1 MDKLQYTKTIQAS
14 TPKTT
19 SKSGFKN
26 IFTNFEDV
34 NISKNTVII
43 SLLVVI
49 SLLLLGINIF
59 YWLGDAASNLARL
72 FSHIF
77 GRFLAFFGY
86 TTGKVLNKSADL
98 VNDGVK
104 LSSDIVEGTVHSVGD
119 ILVRASED
127 RVSNEVKGDLDRV
140 LNERHHNEKRHNEKH
155 HNEKRHNEKHHEHFE
170 PISDATNSLI
180 QQPISSKKTNWCLVG
195 EYSGKRGCVEI
206 NEEDKCMSGSRFP
219 TQEACMK

>member
-1 MDKLQYTKTIQAS
+1 MDNKLQYTKTIQAS
-14 TPKTT
+14 TPK
-19 SKSGFKN
+19 SNSLSGFKN
-26 IFTNFEDV
+26 IFTNFDDI

-43 SLLVVI
+43 VLLVVI

-59 YWLGDAASNLARL
+59 YWLGDAASSLARFL
-72 FSHIF
+72 SNIF

-86 TTGKVLNKSADL
+86 TTGKVLNKTADL

-119 ILVRASED
+119 ILVHASED
-127 RVSNEVKGDLDRV
+127 NVSNEVKGDLDRV
-140 LNERHHNEKRHNEKH
+140 INERHHKEKH
-155 HNEKRHNEKHHEHFE
+155 HKKHHEHFE
-170 PISDATNSLI
+170 PNSDATDSSI
-180 QQPISSKKTNWCLVG
+180 QQPISTKKTNWCLVG

>member
-1 MDKLQYTKTIQAS
+1 MDNKLQYTKTIQAS
-14 TPKTT
+14 TPK
-19 SKSGFKN
+19 SSSLSGFKN
-26 IFTNFEDV
+26 IFTNFDDIK
-34 NISKNTVII
+34 ISKNAVII

-59 YWLGDAASNLARL
+59 YWLGDAASNLARFL
-72 FSHIF
+72 SHIF

-86 TTGKVLNKSADL
+86 TSGKLLNKTADV

-104 LSSDIVEGTVHSVGD
+104 LSSDIVDGTVHSVGD
-119 ILVRASED
+119 ILVHASED
-127 RVSNEVKGDLDRV
+127 NVSKEVKGDLDRV
-140 LNERHHNEKRHNEKH
+140 LNERHHKHRDNEKH
-155 HNEKRHNEKHHEHFE
+155 HKKHNDKKHHEHFE
-170 PISDATNSLI
+170 PISDATDSSI
-180 QQPISSKKTNWCLVG
+180 QQSISTKKTKWCLVG